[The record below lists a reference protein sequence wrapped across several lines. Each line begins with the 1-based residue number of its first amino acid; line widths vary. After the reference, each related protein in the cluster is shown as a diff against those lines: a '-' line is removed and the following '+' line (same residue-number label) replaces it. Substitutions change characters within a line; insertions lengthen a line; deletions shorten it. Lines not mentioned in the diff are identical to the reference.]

1 MIWLIFPKNTFHR
14 YVFYFLFL
22 LAFLSC
28 AEQTRKKTVT
38 DNEEITAHSI
48 LVKVQILK
56 DQTFQKQIVAN
67 GLAKAAQK
75 TELRFKSSNRIDK
88 ILVRNG
94 DRVSKGQVLAVLD
107 NRLLANQLQKAKI
120 QLTEAGRKLKVLK
133 INYGASQNDG
143 LDTLVLRNLKSESG
157 WLAAKNAVENM
168 QILYDQTSIEAPF
181 SGTVANIQTKPG
193 NYITSGEVFCTLI
206 DQTNF
211 EVYFSILEGE
221 LPFVKIG
228 QEVEISHYANP
239 GKKYKGRISEIN
251 PMVGENGLV
260 EIKAAVKNTNGALI
274 EGMHVKVFVNKP
286 IGNVVVVP
294 KEAVVL
300 RSNREVVFTTENGL
314 AKWNYVEVLFENTT
328 SYALKEG
335 IEIGDTIIVSG
346 NMNLA
351 HDAKVNATFLPSKP
365 KNDG

>member
-1 MIWLIFPKNTFHR
+1 MSWKKPVFILSFYLLFSCGNSSKENNPTTPIEDNSTESYKNKVTT
-14 YVFYFLFL
+14 
-22 LAFLSC
+22 AILS
-28 AEQTRKKTVT
+28 
-38 DNEEITAHSI
+38 DSI
-48 LVKVQILK
+48 
-56 DQTFQKQIVAN
+56 FQKQIVAN

-94 DRVSKGQVLAVLD
+94 DRVSKGQALAVLD
-107 NRLLANQLQKAKI
+107 NALLANQLQKAKI
-120 QLTEAGRKLKVLK
+120 QLTEAGRKLQVLK
-133 INYGASQNDG
+133 INYGASQNGG

-221 LPFVKIG
+221 LPFVNIG